1 MPFLFFFLWLF
12 YFSFFFLTPGLCALL
27 FIFILFFFFS
37 VLFLPAF
44 FRAEELGIALFF
56 FAAITVPPVKSMFP
70 LSSMQSDRP
79 SDRIVAGC
87 QHVKIV
93 QLRSAFIGLL
103 R

>member
-1 MPFLFFFLWLF
+1 MPFLFFFCG
-12 YFSFFFLTPGLCALL
+12 YFIFLFFFLTRLCALL